1 LNGNGEIMT
10 QQRSIASW
18 RFILALLFQLGLI
31 SAIPARGIY
40 LQLAGEE
47 ITLQT
52 IPVDPYDWLR
62 GYSQTLRYEISSYET
77 LKNLSGWKTL
87 VQQTNAEGGETL
99 LPGTRFYVVLQAPE
113 GETETTPPPTWKGVA
128 VSRNFP
134 ANLPDHQIAIA
145 GQADYDW
152 VDYGIETYYIPEA
165 QRDTINTDIA
175 QLSVNRRFVVEVKV
189 DNEGNA
195 IPTSLWIDDREYRF

>member
-1 LNGNGEIMT
+1 MMT

-31 SAIPARGIY
+31 TAIPARGIY

-47 ITLQT
+47 IILQT

-77 LKNLSGWKTL
+77 LKNLSGWDTL
-87 VQQTNAEGGETL
+87 VQQTNIEGGETL
-99 LPGTRFYVVLQAPE
+99 PPGTRFYVVLQAPE
-113 GETETTPPPTWKGVA
+113 AKTETTPPPTWEGVA

-134 ANLPDHQIAIA
+134 ENLPDHQIAIA
-145 GQADYDW
+145 GQADNNW
-152 VDYGIETYYIPEA
+152 IDYGIESYYIPEDRREA
-165 QRDTINTDIA
+165 INTKIA

-189 DNEGNA
+189 DDAGNA
-195 IPTSLWIDDREYRF
+195 IPTSLWIDDQEYRF